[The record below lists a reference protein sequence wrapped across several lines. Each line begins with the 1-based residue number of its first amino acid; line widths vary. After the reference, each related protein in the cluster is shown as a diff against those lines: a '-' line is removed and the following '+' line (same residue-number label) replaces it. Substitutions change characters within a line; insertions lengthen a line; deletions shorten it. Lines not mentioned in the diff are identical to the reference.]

1 MRCSTGKRS
10 QAGRRITKKIQISLT
25 AYDRGDTDHPMKNT
39 AVAYVRVSTN
49 EQANE
54 GVSLEAQI
62 ANVKAYATLKG
73 LDLVEIIVEAGVSGS
88 KQLADRTG
96 GEQLLSL
103 IKRRKV
109 VAVLATKLD
118 RLFRNAADCLATT
131 KSWDDA
137 GVSLHLIDLGGSSL
151 DTSSAVGRLFLT
163 MLAGTAEME
172 RSLIAER
179 TSSAL
184 KHKARKG
191 EKVSSI
197 APLGFSFDGDRVV
210 ENPVEQDA
218 IRQIKQ
224 LHEAGYG
231 AVRIARILNRNAV
244 PARGRCWY
252 VSSVQTALAA

>member
-1 MRCSTGKRS
+1 
-10 QAGRRITKKIQISLT
+10 
-25 AYDRGDTDHPMKNT
+25 MKNT

-49 EQANE
+49 DQANE
-54 GVSLEAQI
+54 GVSLDAQI
-62 ANVKAYATLKG
+62 ASVKAYAMLKG
-73 LDLVEIIVEAGVSGS
+73 LDLVEIIVEAGVSGGKS
-88 KQLADRTG
+88 LADRSG
-96 GEQLLSL
+96 GEKLLSL
-103 IKRRKV
+103 IKKRKV

-131 KSWDDA
+131 KSWDDN
-137 GVSLHLIDLGGSSL
+137 GVALHLIDLGGSSL

-184 KHKARKG
+184 KHKSSKG

-197 APLGFSFDGDRVV
+197 APLGFSFEGDRVV
-210 ENPVEQDA
+210 ENATEQEA
-218 IRQIKQ
+218 IRKIKS
-224 LHEAGYG
+224 LHAAGYG
-231 AVRIARILNRNAV
+231 AVRIARIMNRNGI
-244 PARGRCWY
+244 PSRGRCWY